1 MSDETNPIEPTPQ
14 PIPTEGTVSDA
25 SSPDS
30 DIQLL
35 KSQLDQMT
43 ETCKRTLADF
53 SNYKRF
59 VEDQRKQAAWFG
71 VSGIMSEILP
81 IVDNFE
87 RAMTHM
93 TDLDAAHKEGIDAI
107 YRQLAG
113 LLEKHNVKKI
123 ETIGKPFN
131 PLFHEVLSQG
141 PGPLD
146 TIIEEFEKGYMI
158 GEQVLKP
165 AKVIVGNG
173 TAPEAA
179 AA

>member
-1 MSDETNPIEPTPQ
+1 MSDDTTPPINPAQ
-14 PIPTEGTVSDA
+14 PIPTESPTPDSIV
-25 SSPDS
+25 PDS
-30 DIQLL
+30 DIELL

-59 VEDQRKQAAWFG
+59 VEEQRKQAAWFG
-71 VSGIMSEILP
+71 TSGMISEILP

-87 RAMTHM
+87 RALTHM
-93 TDLDAAHKEGIDAI
+93 SDLDAAHREGIDAI
-107 YRQLAG
+107 YRQLTA
-113 LLEKHNVKKI
+113 LLEKHNVKKF

-146 TIIEEFEKGYMI
+146 TIVEEFEKGYMI
-158 GEQVLKP
+158 GEKVIRP
-165 AKVIVGNG
+165 AKVKVGSG
-173 TAPEAA
+173 E
-179 AA
+179 

>member
-1 MSDETNPIEPTPQ
+1 MSDETKTPKRSEGMNPAPDPSS
-14 PIPTEGTVSDA
+14 SDS

-30 DIQLL
+30 DIELL

-71 VSGIMSEILP
+71 VSGMISEILP

-93 TDLDAAHKEGIDAI
+93 ADLDAVHKEGIDAI

-131 PLFHEVLSQG
+131 PLFHEVLSQA

-146 TIIEEFEKGYMI
+146 TIVEEFEKGYMI

-173 TAPEAA
+173 TT
-179 AA
+179 